1 MTAFQKELL
10 SFVAFVVILFIVL
23 FILTG
28 VMMK

>member
-10 SFVAFVVILFIVL
+10 SFVIFVVILFIAL

-28 VMMK
+28 AMMK